1 MDTMYISVDESQ
13 MGVFFLDCFRF
24 CMNDIEYD
32 IILNKPDL
40 DTYEYEI
47 WKRTNREMSLVAI
60 VSLSLD
66 EFKEYYYGDE
76 ETTTKERAMK
86 AVYASTVNHADP
98 LAALAVGEQPEP
110 QS

>member
-1 MDTMYISVDESQ
+1 MDTMYISVDEPQ
-13 MGVFFLDCFRF
+13 MGVSFLDCFRF

-47 WKRTNREMSLVAI
+47 WRRDNREMSFVTI

-76 ETTTKERAMK
+76 RTTNCRIIDS
-86 AVYASTVNHADP
+86 VIVP
-98 LAALAVGEQPEP
+98 LIEKMR
-110 QS
+110 